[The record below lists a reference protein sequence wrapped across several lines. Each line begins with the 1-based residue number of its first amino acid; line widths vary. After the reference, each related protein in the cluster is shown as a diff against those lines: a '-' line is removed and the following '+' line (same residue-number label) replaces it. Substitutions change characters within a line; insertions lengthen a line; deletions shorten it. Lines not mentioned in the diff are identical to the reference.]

1 MLQLIEERANLS
13 VARGCGF
20 AGLAIVTFMIGL
32 SSEIVMAFQAGGFLS
47 LMACM
52 VLLLKAFGAKN
63 RPYKTTEL
71 WVMLNATERPE
82 PAIAQRIIGT
92 VLRDVYLR
100 FALHAAL
107 VGLGMLVTSVILSWL
122 PSRLT

>member
-13 VARGCGF
+13 VARGCG
-20 AGLAIVTFMIGL
+20 ALAIGTFMIGL

-47 LMACM
+47 LLACM
-52 VLLLKAFGAKN
+52 VLLLKAYGASR

-71 WVMLNATERPE
+71 WVMLKATERPE
-82 PAIAQRIIGT
+82 AAIAQRIIGT

-100 FALHAAL
+100 FAQHAAWI
-107 VGLGMLVTSVILSWL
+107 GLGMLVMAVVLARI
-122 PSRLT
+122 PVRPA